1 MRFIALTMR
10 NRIQATNNASIRV
23 NQVANFNGAAE
34 VGNFEFLEASARYQW
49 VEEWHQEVFGDG
61 VNDSCELLPHDECNG
76 DAQSVALGEKELNK
90 FSALA
95 LKYGLNMNVF

>member
-49 VEEWHQEVFGDG
+49 VEQWHQEVFGNG

-76 DAQSVALGEKELNK
+76 DALSVAIGEKN
-90 FSALA
+90 SI
-95 LKYGLNMNVF
+95 NSPHQH